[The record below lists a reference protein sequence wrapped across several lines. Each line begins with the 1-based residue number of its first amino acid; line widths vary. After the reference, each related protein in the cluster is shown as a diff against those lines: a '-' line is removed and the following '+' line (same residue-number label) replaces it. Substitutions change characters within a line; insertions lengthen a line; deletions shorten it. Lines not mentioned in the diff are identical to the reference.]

1 MRSLFRKLLAAA
13 AITLS
18 AAGAIQ
24 PAIAAQW
31 SHDPS
36 TQGMIDLFA
45 TRTIEGC
52 NAPGGLQRI
61 TDRDEP
67 NSAPFWC
74 GTPPHC
80 LREGTQYVDSCRYV
94 PYCRREPRHD
104 PNGAPGANGCRDPQ
118 DLVCVSSGL
127 PPEGGLCLQTCWD
140 GSRILFSQECPP
152 PPPPPCDPLVDI
164 CDVGPPPPPS
174 CATNPAL
181 CPPPPPPPEYCPDG
195 VTLLVAGCPTTE
207 YCPDGTVKTAAG
219 CGVPATEYCP
229 DGVTLVSA
237 GCPTVEY
244 CPDGSVK
251 TAAGCGA
258 PPIQYCPDG
267 VTPLSAGCYC
277 PPGTID
283 LYGDGSCHAQTTCA
297 DGTVVWDPSNCG
309 SSAIRACSSTYGSDI
324 VSSYT
329 DPSNPSKTCNVYASY
344 YYYESHNQGCEI
356 NGQSPG
362 KHYDGI
368 TYESCN

>member
-13 AITLS
+13 AIALS

-24 PAIAAQW
+24 PAMAAQW

-140 GSRILFSQECPP
+140 GSRILFSQQCPP

-164 CDVGPPPPPS
+164 CNVGPPPPP
-174 CATNPAL
+174 
-181 CPPPPPPPEYCPDG
+181 PPPPPSCVLNPSLCEPPPPEYCPDGSLKTAAGCPVDPCVLNPSLCEPPPEYCPDG
-195 VTLLVAGCPTTE
+195 VT
-207 YCPDGTVKTAAG
+207 
-219 CGVPATEYCP
+219 
-229 DGVTLVSA
+229 
-237 GCPTVEY
+237 
-244 CPDGSVK
+244 
-251 TAAGCGA
+251 
-258 PPIQYCPDG
+258 
-267 VTPLSAGCYC
+267 PLSWGCWVDPC
-277 PPGTID
+277 LTDPASCEPPPPPPPEPPPPPPPPEPPPPPPPPEPPPPPPPPEPPPPPPPPPGPFYPICSDVTECVWETKED
-283 LYGDGSCHAQTTCA
+283 CNEWGGACTTT
-297 DGTVVWDPSNCG
+297 TVYVCYVEG
-309 SSAIRACSSTYGSDI
+309 ACEG
-324 VSSYT
+324 
-329 DPSNPSKTCNVYASY
+329 
-344 YYYESHNQGCEI
+344 G
-356 NGQSPG
+356 
-362 KHYDGI
+362 
-368 TYESCN
+368 

>member
-1 MRSLFRKLLAAA
+1 MRSLFRKLLAIA
-13 AITLS
+13 AIALS
-18 AAGAIQ
+18 AAGVIQ
-24 PAIAAQW
+24 PVMAAQW

-118 DLVCVSSGL
+118 DLVCVSSGA

-164 CDVGPPPPPS
+164 CDVGPPPPPPS
-174 CATNPAL
+174 CATNPSL
-181 CPPPPPPPEYCPDG
+181 CEPPPPPE
-195 VTLLVAGCPTTE
+195 
-207 YCPDGTVKTAAG
+207 
-219 CGVPATEYCP
+219 
-229 DGVTLVSA
+229 
-237 GCPTVEY
+237 
-244 CPDGSVK
+244 
-251 TAAGCGA
+251 
-258 PPIQYCPDG
+258 YCPDG

-362 KHYDGI
+362 KHYDGR